1 MAAAPALKFLSP
13 AWFSIVMGL
22 SGLALA
28 WRRAVPLMG
37 EPALA
42 LSIALGGLAAAVF
55 LVLAGLSVLRLQR
68 HPEAWAEDL
77 RHPVRHAFVATLPVS
92 LILLGTCCGP

>member
-42 LSIALGGLAAAVF
+42 LSIAG
-55 LVLAGLSVLRLQR
+55 
-68 HPEAWAEDL
+68 
-77 RHPVRHAFVATLPVS
+77 
-92 LILLGTCCGP
+92 